1 MMFTAIVQHTPVW
14 VWIVFVTLIVIGVK
28 QSFARRLRLGRVT
41 ALPIVFV
48 ALSLAGVVSAFGPDA
63 SALLAWAVG
72 VFAAA
77 GLALQGGAPAAAR
90 WLPAERVFEV
100 PGSWVP
106 LALMLGIFG
115 MRFAVA
121 VLLALQPG
129 LRGDAGF
136 AALAGLGY
144 GGFSG
149 LFLGR
154 AMALWQLTRAPH
166 AGALRDA

>member
-1 MMFTAIVQHTPVW
+1 MMFTAIVQHTPFW
-14 VWIVFVTLIVIGVK
+14 VWIVFVSLIVLGIR
-28 QSFARRLRLGRVT
+28 QSFDRRLRLGRVT
-41 ALPIVFV
+41 TLPVVFV
-48 ALSLAGVVSAFGPDA
+48 ALSLAGVVSAFGADA
-63 SALLAWAVG
+63 GALLAWAVG
-72 VFAAA
+72 VLAAA
-77 GLALQGGAPAAAR
+77 SPALQRGAPATAR
-90 WLPAERVFEV
+90 WRAAERVFEV

-129 LRGDAGF
+129 LRGDASF
-136 AALAGLGY
+136 AALAGVGY

-154 AMALWQLTRAPH
+154 AMALWQLARAPRT
-166 AGALRDA
+166 GVLRDA

>member
-1 MMFTAIVQHTPVW
+1 MMFTAIVQHTPFW
-14 VWIVFVTLIVIGVK
+14 VWIVLVSLIALGVR
-28 QSFARRLRLGRVT
+28 QSFDRRLRLGRVT
-41 ALPIVFV
+41 TLPIVFI
-48 ALSLAGVVSAFGPDA
+48 ALSLAAVVTAFGAHA

-72 VFAAA
+72 VLAAA
-77 GLALQGGAPAAAR
+77 GLAQQRGAPAAAR
-90 WLPAERVFEV
+90 WRAAERAFDV

-136 AALAGLGY
+136 AALAGVGY

-154 AMALWQLTRAPH
+154 AMALWQLARAPR

>member
-1 MMFTAIVQHTPVW
+1 MMFTAIVQHTPFW
-14 VWIVFVTLIVIGVK
+14 VWIVFVTLIVLGVR
-28 QSFARRLRLGRVT
+28 QSFDRRLRLGRVT
-41 ALPIVFV
+41 TLPIVFV
-48 ALSLAGVVSAFGPDA
+48 ALSLAGVVSAFRADGG
-63 SALLAWAVG
+63 ALLAWAVG
-72 VFAAA
+72 IFAAA
-77 GLALQGGAPAAAR
+77 GLALQAGAPDAAR
-90 WLPAERVFEV
+90 WLSAERVFEV

-106 LALMLGIFG
+106 LAIMLGIFG

-121 VLLALQPG
+121 VLLALHPG

-154 AMALWQLTRAPH
+154 AMALWQLARAPR

>member
-1 MMFTAIVQHTPVW
+1 MMFTAIVQHTPFW
-14 VWIVFVTLIVIGVK
+14 VWIVFVTLIVLGVR
-28 QSFARRLRLGRVT
+28 QSFARRLQLGRVT

-48 ALSLAGVVSAFGPDA
+48 VLSLAGVVSVFGAHDG
-63 SALLAWAVG
+63 ALLAWAVG
-72 VFAAA
+72 IGAAA
-77 GLALQGGAPAAAR
+77 GLALLAGAPNAAR
-90 WLPAERVFEV
+90 WLAAERVFEV

-106 LALMLGIFG
+106 LAIMLGIFCL
-115 MRFAVA
+115 RYAVA
-121 VLLALQPG
+121 VLLALHPA
-129 LRGDAGF
+129 LRGDASF

-154 AMALWQLTRAPH
+154 AMALWQLARAPL

>member
-1 MMFTAIVQHTPVW
+1 MMLTAIVQHTPVR
-14 VWIVFVTLIVIGVK
+14 VWIVFVALIVVGVR

-72 VFAAA
+72 VFAAT
-77 GLALQGGAPAAAR
+77 GLALQSGAPGAAH
-90 WLPAERVFEV
+90 WLAAERVFEV

-129 LRGDAGF
+129 LRGDASF

-154 AMALWQLTRAPH
+154 AMALWQLARAPR